1 MHIKQNVSA
10 TDNLSLSI
18 RSPYSYFILGVQILL
33 FVLLYLGLLFW
44 LGLGAGINA
53 SSWVEFWVIFKQQI
67 LSQPF
72 FAFLFYTL
80 PWATGG
86 VIIFVVF
93 NFIKARQKHLPAH
106 AFKQLSFYPHEVLLK
121 TANPKESVVC
131 PFRNT
136 RFTLTVC
143 PRLLPLPT
151 LTMPFIRKTILT
163 FQTEQN
169 TYTIFHYTGFGG
181 VKKLVE
187 RGKKFRSFSLQVQ
200 AAEKETSHQEKIY
213 ILFLQKQLNNYR
225 KHGLMLEYLPDW
237 QVNLLLTAILDSFL
251 GLQILAA
258 YFWLAYSGSSFLHR
272 HPFLTGGFLVVGPLL
287 LLIGMYL
294 FNKWHK
300 ERQCAKK
307 LTAAFS
313 ARRQPFPSKKK

>member
-1 MHIKQNVSA
+1 MHTKQNVSE

-86 VIIFVVF
+86 VIILVVF

-143 PRLLPLPT
+143 PGLLPFKT
-151 LTMPFIRKTILT
+151 LTVPFIKKITLI

-169 TYTIFHYTGFGG
+169 TFTIPHHTGFAG
-181 VKKLVE
+181 VRKIIE
-187 RGKKFRSFSLQVQ
+187 NGKKFRSFTLQVQ
-200 AAEKETSHQEKIY
+200 AEGKKPAYTENIY
-213 ILFLQKQLNNYR
+213 ISFLQKQLNNYR
-225 KHGLMLEYLPDW
+225 KKGLMLEYLPEWRVD
-237 QVNLLLTAILDSFL
+237 LLLTAILDSAG
-251 GLQILAA
+251 GLMALAA
-258 YFWLAYSGSSFLHR
+258 YFWLVCSSPAFSQNHRITAVLLPAAGLLFLS
-272 HPFLTGGFLVVGPLL
+272 
-287 LLIGMYL
+287 IGIYL
-294 FNKWHK
+294 FNKWKK
-300 ERQCAKK
+300 ERACAKK
-307 LTAAFS
+307 LN
-313 ARRQPFPSKKK
+313 K